1 YLYGAE
7 DFAVNEMQVWE
18 GESDLNVIKEKL
30 RTGDYIVYAAPVTDK
45 GAVRK
50 DRVLNHPGDKVTLT
64 YKDQNGE
71 PKEKEVTVLSV
82 IKEDYWN
89 LTTRMSDY
97 FPYYMGAEP
106 FKEIASDKFLMS
118 YSFDVKDGYDR
129 ETDAALKGYTSSS
142 EPLMDYSS
150 KLQYEKSFYTL
161 TNMFLLIGG
170 ALAFVIGVIGI
181 LNFIN
186 SILTGII
193 TRQREFAMMEAIG
206 MTKRQLTKM
215 VIAEGL
221 YYAIL
226 TVVFSLV
233 AGSLFSLTAVR
244 ILSEGMWFMRYEF
257 MIAPMLV
264 VFPILLVLGGLVPY
278 LAFRF
283 GRRETVVEELQKE

>member
-1 YLYGAE
+1 
-7 DFAVNEMQVWE
+7 
-18 GESDLNVIKEKL
+18 
-30 RTGDYIVYAAPVTDK
+30 
-45 GAVRK
+45 
-50 DRVLNHPGDKVTLT
+50 
-64 YKDQNGE
+64 
-71 PKEKEVTVLSV
+71 
-82 IKEDYWN
+82 
-89 LTTRMSDY
+89 
-97 FPYYMGAEP
+97 
-106 FKEIASDKFLMS
+106 
-118 YSFDVKDGYDR
+118 
-129 ETDAALKGYTSSS
+129 
-142 EPLMDYSS
+142 
-150 KLQYEKSFYTL
+150 
-161 TNMFLLIGG
+161 MFLLIGG
-170 ALAFVIGVIGI
+170 ALAIVIGVIGI

-283 GRRETVVEELQKE
+283 GRRGTVVEELQKE